1 MEFSFVFSFHPW
13 TPTEEKGRTLWERRV
28 RWGFRAFWNV
38 FALIY
43 SNVKNLTKYTEEHQ
57 MQKPYTISMTFSM
70 FLQLNRQ
77 TLSFSERKR
86 RSRRTNKKRHQE
98 QQRWL
103 SHDRSQGWYSRTT
116 WAMQSRR
123 LKSVGK
129 LLLSFFTSPGSKYIS
144 SNLFLWCEY
153 IRLLATLSGKIN

>member
-1 MEFSFVFSFHPW
+1 MLV
-13 TPTEEKGRTLWERRV
+13 
-28 RWGFRAFWNV
+28 
-38 FALIY
+38 ALIY

-57 MQKPYTISMTFSM
+57 MQKRYTISMTFSM
-70 FLQLNRQ
+70 FLQLNRR

-86 RSRRTNKKRHQE
+86 RSGRTNKKRLQE

-123 LKSVGK
+123 SPHRAESTSSSEVLPEWIMSSAGVEKCRKTTFVIFLIVLAVNIYLKT
-129 LLLSFFTSPGSKYIS
+129 FFYDMNIYTP
-144 SNLFLWCEY
+144 
-153 IRLLATLSGKIN
+153 